1 METLGQVRVFG
12 NEDRELVRNLA
23 VQLYRIVPYESRT
36 DSNGPIRLRNRIRR
50 FIFRLLRPHKPF
62 ALSAIPTDGARVQK
76 VLLFRYDALGDYITT
91 TSIIE
96 WLIAAI
102 PGVTIDVVGSYRNQ
116 SLLESD
122 PRIRRVI
129 AINPS
134 HGIRPSWLRVRSLGK
149 NEDYD
154 VVIAAVFT
162 QMTKAAILTRLASR
176 RALTVTIR
184 HDAREAIYGQV
195 FDVQVPHHSAEH
207 WVQTM
212 ARVGPSAITP
222 VQSVPENIARPLIP
236 IDVAAVQR
244 VRSWLSVKGL
254 AWGLRQNARTIP
266 NLFDLSVEDMG
277 RPYVV
282 VNISA
287 YSPNRQ
293 WKADSCIS
301 VINMLRTRC
310 PNLSVLVSGAPSEKT
325 EVANIVSTINSPH
338 VHQWSGSVVELLPLI
353 AGARQLISPDTATI
367 HVAAAAMVPCTVLFA
382 ELIKVAEW
390 CPFGVPFKGVLSAD
404 PTSINGIPAETIVTA
419 VVDLLDITC

>member
-1 METLGQVRVFG
+1 LGTHKQF
-12 NEDRELVRNLA
+12 A
-23 VQLYRIVPYESRT
+23 VSA
-36 DSNGPIRLRNRIRR
+36 
-50 FIFRLLRPHKPF
+50 KPV
-62 ALSAIPTDGARVQK
+62 DGRHVHK

-102 PGVTIDVVGSYRNQ
+102 PGVEIDVVGSYRNQ
-116 SLLESD
+116 ALLESD
-122 PRIRRVI
+122 PRIRHVV

-134 HGIRPSWLRVRSLGK
+134 HGFRPSWLRVRSLRK
-149 NEDYD
+149 REDYD

-162 QMTKAAILTRLASR
+162 QMTKAAILARLASR
-176 RALTVTIR
+176 RALKVTIR

-195 FDVQVPHHSAEH
+195 FDVQVPHHAAEH
-207 WVQTM
+207 WILTM
-212 ARVGPSAITP
+212 ARVGPYAITP
-222 VQSVPENIARPLIP
+222 VRPVPKDIARPLIP

-244 VRSWLSVKGL
+244 VRAWLSARGL
-254 AWGLRQNARTIP
+254 SWGFRQNARTIP
-266 NLFDLSVEDMG
+266 NSFDPPVEVIG

-293 WKADSCIS
+293 WKSDSCIP
-301 VINMLRTRC
+301 VIQMLRSQR
-310 PNLSVLVSGAPSEKT
+310 PDVSILVSGAPSEQT
-325 EVANIVSTINSPH
+325 VVERIVSIVNDPN
-338 VHQWSGSVVELLPLI
+338 VHLWSGTVVELLPLI
-353 AGARQLISPDTATI
+353 AGARQLISPDTVTI

-390 CPFGVPFKGVLSAD
+390 FPFGVPFKGVLSAD
-404 PTSINGIPAETIVTA
+404 PSSVNSIPAETIVTA